1 MSALGILVYIL
12 ALSVELASSA
22 AVYIYIIGAGCWIGI
37 PSREFSV
44 GVESWIGILN
54 SKQIYTKESSQPA
67 NVAHIHT
74 HRQRR
79 NDTRRD
85 QLKTTLSVPVSTSPS
100 EISSKPRK
108 TIQAKLDKPRPAK
121 SRQNALGGAI
131 HGGGGGTQGAGF
143 SGRLL
148 LTWHCNRTICLGAT

>member
-1 MSALGILVYIL
+1 MCFLGVVLEVR
-12 ALSVELASSA
+12 V
-22 AVYIYIIGAGCWIGI
+22 IIVHVCLGGWGFSLDRANRDHPQTTQHVAGAKRT
-37 PSREFSV
+37 SR
-44 GVESWIGILN
+44 G
-54 SKQIYTKESSQPA
+54 QPA

-148 LTWHCNRTICLGAT
+148 LTWHCNRTMCLGAT